1 MCANGVAQ
9 VIDCEEGI
17 NDIYEPEK
25 EVLSY
30 KKQSEAI
37 IQIER
42 LLLDDDLRY
51 FISLNG
57 YNKARN
63 TYSRKQ
69 LLVNMFDNLI
79 SK

>member
-1 MCANGVAQ
+1 LCANGVAQ

-51 FISLNG
+51 FIS
-57 YNKARN
+57 
-63 TYSRKQ
+63 
-69 LLVNMFDNLI
+69 
-79 SK
+79 